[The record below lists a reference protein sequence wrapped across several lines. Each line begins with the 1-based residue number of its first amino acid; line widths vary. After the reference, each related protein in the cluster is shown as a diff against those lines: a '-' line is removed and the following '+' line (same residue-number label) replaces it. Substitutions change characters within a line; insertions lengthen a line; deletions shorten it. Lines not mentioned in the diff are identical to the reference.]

1 MRHLFL
7 FFKRNPEL
15 LNQDI
20 FTMTIENLENLR
32 LYIFGQKTPN
42 DMKQNPLI
50 IEETAQT
57 ILRIINPFK
66 PYQK

>member
-1 MRHLFL
+1 
-7 FFKRNPEL
+7 
-15 LNQDI
+15 
-20 FTMTIENLENLR
+20 MTIENLENLR